1 MTNTASTKLQ
11 TTQIMTL
18 FNQAVDKTKVY
29 SRNELGKMLTTIYN
43 NVLFEEKKKSG
54 VEKKQKSE
62 EKEPKKT
69 ANKNTIHPFNQF
81 VKEHMP
87 HMKKKFPNATP
98 QEKLKKISELWNEKK
113 NAQLN
118 APVTRSKTSTRS

>member
-1 MTNTASTKLQ
+1 MTTTVSAQLQ

-18 FNQAVDKTKVY
+18 FNEAVDKTKVY
-29 SRNELGKMLTTIYN
+29 RRNELGKMLTTIYH
-43 NVLFEEKKKSG
+43 NVLFEEKKKSK

-62 EKEPKKT
+62 EKKA
-69 ANKNTIHPFNQF
+69 ANKNTIRPFNQF

-87 HMKKKFPNATP
+87 RMKKKFPNATP

-113 NAQLN
+113 NAHLN
-118 APVTRSKTSTRS
+118 APVTRSKASTKS

>member
-87 HMKKKFPNATP
+87 HMKKFLNATP
-98 QEKLKKISELWNEKK
+98 QEKLKKSQSCGMKRKRTIECSCDTEQNI
-113 NAQLN
+113 
-118 APVTRSKTSTRS
+118 TRS